1 MLPSLLQPNKM
12 SYAYLEYHFEIV
24 PRDPGIEI
32 LLAELAELPF
42 ESFEETE
49 NGLKAY
55 VRRSEWQEEL
65 LRQVSIFQN
74 PSFKVEYHSREIPA
88 ENWNK
93 KWETH
98 FDPIE
103 IDTRCRVRAP
113 FHDKEEVSYDIVIEP
128 KMSFGT
134 GHHETTHLMLKS
146 ILDMD
151 LEGKAVLDMGC
162 GTAVLA
168 ILSAMKGARSV
179 DAIDIDHWS
188 YVNSLEN
195 VKRNSQEQIR
205 VLEGDVKAI
214 PEKKYDLI
222 LANINRNILLS
233 DIPAYSEHLEEKGQ
247 LLLSGFYK
255 ADSEMINRKCL
266 EAGLHLKIQL
276 EKNSWMAVLYQKD

>member
-1 MLPSLLQPNKM
+1 M

-24 PRDPGIEI
+24 PRDPGSEI

-55 VRRSEWQEEL
+55 VRRSEWEEEL
-65 LRQVSIFQN
+65 LGHISLLDN
-74 PSFKVEYHSREIPA
+74 PAFKINYHFREIPA

-113 FHDKEEVSYDIVIEP
+113 FHAKEEVSFDIVIEP

-134 GHHETTHLMLKS
+134 GHHETTYLMLKF

-151 LEGKAVLDMGC
+151 LQGKSVLDMGC

-195 VKRNSQEQIR
+195 VKRNNQEQIR

-214 PEKKYDLI
+214 PEMKYDLI

-233 DIPAYSEHLEEKGQ
+233 DISAYSEHLEEKGQ

-266 EAGLHLKIQL
+266 EAGLRLKTQL
-276 EKNSWMAVLYQKD
+276 KKNSWMAVLYHKDRL

>member
-1 MLPSLLQPNKM
+1 M
-12 SYAYLEYHFEIV
+12 SYAYLEYNFEINPV
-24 PRDPGIEI
+24 EPGIEI

-55 VRRSEWQEEL
+55 VRKAEWQEEMLGQISL
-65 LRQVSIFQN
+65 LDNPAFEINFQ
-74 PSFKVEYHSREIPA
+74 SLEIPA

-103 IDTRCRVRAP
+103 IDNRCRVRAP
-113 FHDKEEVSYDIVIEP
+113 FHTKEEVSFDIVIEP

-134 GHHETTHLMLKS
+134 GHHETTYLMLKF
-146 ILDMD
+146 ILDLD
-151 LEGKAVLDMGC
+151 LQGKSVLDMGC

-168 ILSAMKGARSV
+168 ILSAMKGAGTV
-179 DAIDIDHWS
+179 DAIDIDQWS

-195 VKRNSQEQIR
+195 VKRNNQEQIR

-214 PEKKYDLI
+214 PDKKYDLI
-222 LANINRNILLS
+222 LANINRNILLA
-233 DIPAYSEHLEEKGQ
+233 DIPAYSDHLEEKGQ
-247 LLLSGFYK
+247 LMLSGFYK
-255 ADSEMINRKCL
+255 ADSELIGRKCL
-266 EAGLHLKIQL
+266 EAGLCLETQQ
-276 EKNSWMAVLYQKD
+276 EKNSWMAVIYQKD

>member
-1 MLPSLLQPNKM
+1 M
-12 SYAYLEYHFEIV
+12 SRVYLEYHFIIDPVV
-24 PRDPGIEI
+24 PGSEI

-65 LRQVSIFQN
+65 LGQISLLDNPAFQIH
-74 PSFKVEYHSREIPA
+74 YQSREIPA

-98 FDPIE
+98 FNPIE

-113 FHDKEEVSYDIVIEP
+113 FHAKEEVSFDIVIEP

-134 GHHETTHLMLKS
+134 GHHETTYLMLKF

-151 LEGKAVLDMGC
+151 LKGNSVLDMGC

-168 ILSAMKGARSV
+168 ILSALKGAGSV

-233 DIPAYSEHLEEKGQ
+233 DIPAYSEHLEDKGQ

-255 ADSEMINRKCL
+255 ADSEMINLKSA
-266 EAGLHLKIQL
+266 EAGLRLKTQE
-276 EKNSWMAVLYQKD
+276 EKNSWMAILYQKD